1 MSTQENPRQE
11 HPSTYVVQ
19 DRSNEEELIRLS
31 VQDRMLTESMGGVLP
46 EQPDPTV
53 FKRVLDVGCGTGAW
67 LIEAAKTYP
76 TMSLLIGADISRR
89 MVEYATSQAEKEG
102 VSERVEFHSMDAL
115 RMLEFPSAYF
125 DLVNLRLGGS
135 WLRTWDWPKLLQE
148 FARVTRRGGTVRLT
162 ESDAIIESNSPA
174 LMLGSEVFCT
184 SLIQAGHLFTPDR
197 LGLVNELPAL
207 LSRHGFKQL
216 QTRSY
221 TLEYRAGTPE
231 WRSFFEDMKR
241 VMHTFAPFVQ
251 KLGNLPKN
259 FDEVIQ
265 QAIEDM
271 QRPDFLATW
280 KLVTAWGVRA

>member
-31 VQDRMLTESMGGVLP
+31 VQDQMLTAGMGGVLP
-46 EQPDPTV
+46 EQPDPTL

-76 TMSLLIGADISRR
+76 TMSLLIGADVSRR
-89 MVEYATSQAEKEG
+89 MVEYAISQAEKEG

-125 DLVNLRLGGS
+125 DLVNLRLGVS

-162 ESDAIIESNSPA
+162 ESDAIIESNSPR
-174 LMLGSEVFCT
+174 SEE
-184 SLIQAGHLFTPDR
+184 H
-197 LGLVNELPAL
+197 
-207 LSRHGFKQL
+207 
-216 QTRSY
+216 
-221 TLEYRAGTPE
+221 
-231 WRSFFEDMKR
+231 
-241 VMHTFAPFVQ
+241 
-251 KLGNLPKN
+251 
-259 FDEVIQ
+259 
-265 QAIEDM
+265 
-271 QRPDFLATW
+271 
-280 KLVTAWGVRA
+280 